1 LTNLATYL
9 LNVLYNLTNRRV
21 EVSANNDFKALTFK
35 VSTVFSPAAPVNEQE
50 LFAGRIEQLRKIV
63 DVVNQRGQHAIIFG
77 ERGVG
82 KTSLANIIAG
92 LFQSEEFL
100 ALKANCDSSD
110 NFDSSWRKIFSQIK
124 IAKKDFSMVFGKP
137 PQTELFDFAE
147 YHETLNP
154 EKVRQILA
162 MLTDKNSLLIVIDE
176 FDRISEQSTKT
187 MFADTIKTISDQ
199 SIDATL
205 ILVGVADSVEELI
218 SEHQSVERALV
229 QIRMPRMSQQEL
241 NEIFDKGLPKLGMT
255 IDDNAKRHVTHLSQ
269 GLPHYTHLM
278 GLHSARQALDE
289 KSKNITLSHA
299 GKAIEKSIAEAQ
311 QTIQSGY
318 HKATM
323 SSRKDNIFKQVL
335 LSCALAKTDELGYFA
350 AVDVREPL
358 TKIMNKRYDIPSFSR
373 HLYEFCEETRGPI
386 LQKTGKQRRFR
397 FRFINPLMQ
406 PYVTMQGFVSGL
418 LKEEYLQTH

>member
-1 LTNLATYL
+1 MGGAM
-9 LNVLYNLTNRRV
+9 
-21 EVSANNDFKALTFK
+21 SDNDEFKALAFK
-35 VSTVFSPAAPVNEQE
+35 VSTVFSPAAPINEQE
-50 LFAGRIEQLRKIV
+50 LFAGRIEHLRKIV

-82 KTSLANIIAG
+82 KTSLANIIVDQ
-92 LFQSEEFL
+92 FQSDQFL

-110 NFDSSWRKIFSQIK
+110 NFESIWRKVFSQIK
-124 IAKKDFSMVFGKP
+124 IAKKDFSMVFGKQ

-154 EKVRQILA
+154 DKVRQILTI
-162 MLTDKNSLLIVIDE
+162 LTDKNLLLIVIDE
-176 FDRISEQSTKT
+176 FDRINEQSTKT

-199 SIDATL
+199 STDATL
-205 ILVGVADSVEELI
+205 TLVGVADSVEELI
-218 SEHQSVERALV
+218 NEHQSVERALV
-229 QIRMPRMSQQEL
+229 QMRMPRMSQQEL

-278 GLHSARQALDE
+278 GLHAARQALDD
-289 KSKNITLSHA
+289 KSKNITLSHVR
-299 GKAIEKSIAEAQ
+299 KAIEKSIAEAQ
-311 QTIQSGY
+311 QTIQSAY

-323 SSRKDNIFKQVL
+323 SAHKDSIFKQVL
-335 LSCALAKTDELGYFA
+335 LACALAKIDELGYFA
-350 AVDVREPL
+350 AADIREPL
-358 TKIMNKRYDIPSFSR
+358 TNIMNKRYDIPSFSR
-373 HLYEFCEETRGPI
+373 HLYDFCEEARGPI

-397 FRFINPLMQ
+397 FRFVNPLMQ

-418 LKEEYLQTH
+418 LKEEEFNINY